1 MVWCGV
7 AWSVAG
13 ATAAAAA
20 AVGYIYACTN
30 MEMNSEIIVGLVC
43 GADWMDGRVGG
54 RGREGMRIAENL
66 ISFRRTIWCRGHDK
80 AIALSHYRL

>member
-1 MVWCGV
+1 MTECCCCFCPEESQTETASHGRWCGV

-13 ATAAAAA
+13 AASAATAAA

-43 GADWMDGRVGG
+43 GAADWMD
-54 RGREGMRIAENL
+54 E
-66 ISFRRTIWCRGHDK
+66 
-80 AIALSHYRL
+80 